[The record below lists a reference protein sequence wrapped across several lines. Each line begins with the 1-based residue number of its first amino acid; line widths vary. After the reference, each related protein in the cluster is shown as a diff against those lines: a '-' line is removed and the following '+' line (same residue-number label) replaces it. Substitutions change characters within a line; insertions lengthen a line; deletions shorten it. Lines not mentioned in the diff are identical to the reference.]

1 MSYYWFTRQ
10 KLLQKEKDRFH
21 YSGGKERAAEYYIA
35 NKEFLKENAKILKK
49 KQK

>member
-1 MSYYWFTRQ
+1 M
-10 KLLQKEKDRFH
+10 QKEKDRFH